1 MTKSYRRR
9 VRLIRPK
16 LQMRLM
22 ASFLG
27 VAVLALSLQYM
38 VFLRVLAAAALELPH
53 DGAILMG
60 EIAAHLGLVFVVSL
74 LGLLPATFV
83 VGLLVTHRVVGPLYR
98 FETYLAQLLA
108 GDTKEPCRIRKGDE
122 LQELCDLINRS
133 TEALRAAPAETP
145 AEQPEIRRV
154 A

>member
-1 MTKSYRRR
+1 
-9 VRLIRPK
+9 
-16 LQMRLM
+16 M

-38 VFLRVLAAAALELPH
+38 VFLRVLAAAALQLPN
-53 DGAILMG
+53 DGAVLMG

-83 VGLLVTHRVVGPLYR
+83 VGLLVTHRIVGPLYR
-98 FETYLAQLLA
+98 FETHLTKLLA
-108 GDTKEPCRIRKGDE
+108 GETKAACTIRKGDE
-122 LQELCDLINRS
+122 LQELCDLINRATEPMRS
-133 TEALRAAPAETP
+133 TATEAPAKTDEL
-145 AEQPEIRRV
+145 RRV

>member
-9 VRLIRPK
+9 VRLVRPK

-38 VFLRVLAAAALELPH
+38 VFLRVLAAAATELPN
-53 DGAILMG
+53 DGAIMMG
-60 EIAAHLGLVFVVSL
+60 EIAAHLGLVFLVSL

-98 FETYLAQLLA
+98 FETYLTQLLS
-108 GDTKEPCRIRKGDE
+108 GETKEPCRIRKGDE

-133 TEALRAAPAETP
+133 TEPLRATQDAPASE
-145 AEQPEIRRV
+145 EGEVRRV